1 MIRINNYQGRII
13 GIKIPNEVAGNL
25 IHDLKDLDLTG
36 VTDGTAGKNTE
47 KKTNTGAEDEPN
59 GESGDTVMGGKSGTE
74 SDKESVND
82 HYGSVEIESER
93 EIEDVSVTGEM
104 GKKPDTEPH
113 NESVEE
119 NMEKGSDSE
128 SDYKSVNRYIA
139 SLRDTIYPLTDS

>member
-25 IHDLKDLDLTG
+25 IHDLKDLELTG
-36 VTDGTAGKNTE
+36 VTDGIAGKNTE
-47 KKTNTGAEDEPN
+47 KKTNTGAEDESN
-59 GESGDTVMGGKSGTE
+59 GESGDTVMGGKPE

-139 SLRDTIYPLTDS
+139 SLRDTIYLLTDS